1 MTKVIS
7 YLKNLIRRNV
17 VQQTG
22 MVKWFNTT
30 KGYGFIEPSDK
41 SRDVFLHVSALEQAG
56 ISNLRDNQKVSFETE
71 EFKGK
76 ISAINIKLI

>member
-17 VQQTG
+17 VQRTG

-41 SRDVFLHVSALEQAG
+41 SRDVFLHVSSLEQAG

-71 EFKGK
+71 ELKGK

>member
-17 VQQTG
+17 VQKTG
-22 MVKWFNTT
+22 MVKWFNTS

-41 SRDVFLHVSALEQAG
+41 SRDVFLHISALNEAG
-56 ISNLRDNQKVSFETE
+56 ISDIRDNQAVSFETE

>member
-41 SRDVFLHVSALEQAG
+41 SRDVFLHISALEEAG

>member
-17 VQQTG
+17 VQRTG

-56 ISNLRDNQKVSFETE
+56 ISSLRDNQKVSFETE